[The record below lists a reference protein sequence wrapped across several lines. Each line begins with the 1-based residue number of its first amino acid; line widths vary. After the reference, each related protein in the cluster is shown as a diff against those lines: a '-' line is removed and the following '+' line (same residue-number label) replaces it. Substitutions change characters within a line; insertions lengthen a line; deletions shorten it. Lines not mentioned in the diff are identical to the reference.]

1 MLRSYRE
8 YYVNFNCSLVSQMSR
23 NGIGERVVSEKDD
36 VCNLVQIEGEE
47 SGGQHKRN
55 NPSD

>member
-1 MLRSYRE
+1 
-8 YYVNFNCSLVSQMSR
+8 MSR